1 MSYMRIIIYRISSL
15 LYCIDVRNI
24 SIHSIHCIT
33 IHFIII
39 HSIIS
44 GRTQRHLDPA
54 INEAVLANQL
64 TADDSQ
70 QFGRSL
76 SPDPRPHLDGS
87 IEPPSSP
94 ASPKPQPAWMVEE
107 ANGEENEEAEGA
119 KEKDGTGEQNG
130 VDEGTAE
137 IEKEEVITEETVEEN
152 KDLLIPE
159 PDQAKEE
166 TVSLVSSTTKSRRVH
181 FADDLRAE
189 EEEEEKVEFFMTE
202 KEELEEVKQ
211 ETFDAEKGESGNV
224 VEDLEI
230 DGNLEVNGD
239 VVLEDE
245 EEGTVEEEN
254 ISYEP
259 VTSVSI
265 ETKEK

>member
-1 MSYMRIIIYRISSL
+1 MQVITYRISSL

-94 ASPKPQPAWMVEE
+94 ASPKQQPAWTVEE
-107 ANGEENEEAEGA
+107 ANEEEKEEAEGA
-119 KEKDGTGEQNG
+119 KEKDGAAEQNG

-181 FADDLRAE
+181 FADDLQA

-211 ETFDAEKGESGNV
+211 ETFDMGKEESVNV

-230 DGNLEVNGD
+230 NRDLEVNGD